1 MVTQHA
7 ASRRDRAQL
16 LLITAVVIAAFLL
29 SAVVLLNVLHESPE
43 TSSAQDGQSLADT
56 ERINAHLST
65 DLNRYFL
72 AHSADT
78 TPYPGSGNDSDNPAN
93 NRVPFAETGEFE
105 SDVDAFAASYM
116 NLSVANRAS
125 VVDVELDTSA
135 SDTGAIV
142 WKTNETLVPAN
153 ETQLQ
158 EADALPRIQFTIEN
172 IASGGGN
179 ITVEADREDLF
190 TLDLG
195 FGADSAV
202 AADGETVCV
211 DLETPFEV
219 DLVHG
224 VGEIRAANEY
234 CRIDVRDAIRDAG
247 TDFNVTVETNLDE
260 SGVDDSVE
268 WTYAISGTNA
278 TVTDGNLADDPRVG
292 DDFEYDVEYWD
303 RETEDP
309 PLWYKESVLVDPVFE
324 VTYVDPSVRYDA
336 TLRLFED
343 RT

>member
-65 DLNRYFL
+65 DLNRYLL

-105 SDVDAFAASYM
+105 SDVATFAASYM

-158 EADALPRIQFTIEN
+158 DAEGLPRIQFHIADIAPAASAEIE
-172 IASGGGN
+172 
-179 ITVEADREDLF
+179 VEADSEMLF
-190 TLDLG
+190 TLDLSSATG
-195 FGADSAV
+195 STVETADT
-202 AADGETVCV
+202 DCV

-224 VGEIRAANEY
+224 VGEVRAANEY
-234 CRIDVRDAIRDAG
+234 CRIDVRDALRDAG

-268 WTYAISGTNA
+268 WTYAISGTEA
-278 TVTDGNLADDPRVG
+278 TVTDGNLGDPRL
-292 DDFEYDVEYWD
+292 DDDYKYDVEYWD

-309 PLWYKESVLVDPVFE
+309 PLWYKEGVLVDPVFE
-324 VTYVDPSVRYDA
+324 VTYVDPSIRYE
-336 TLRLFED
+336 TILRLFED